1 MGIDPFVLEKNT
13 MDQETKSIPTITLT
27 EWPTMAIPKVE
38 LQNILTYLAYKTN
51 KPVTFDRYKE
61 DEGYSADSVS
71 VRIAVNDN
79 TRELDG
85 QMPVHLCDKVYE
97 LSDQQVIV

>member
-1 MGIDPFVLEKNT
+1 

-27 EWPTMAIPKVE
+27 VWPTMAIPKVE
-38 LQNILTYLAYKTN
+38 LQNILTYLAYKAD
-51 KPVTFDRYKE
+51 KPVTFGCYVQ

-79 TRELDG
+79 TSELDG
-85 QMPVHLCDKVYE
+85 QK
-97 LSDQQVIV
+97 SGASWR